1 MTTVTKSTPIGSLG
15 LEPGEHLVRIHVGS
29 DTVSFAVE
37 TAARPAT
44 PAPLRPTGFLQR
56 WSGTASKVED
66 PADEWL
72 THINDKHLR

>member
-15 LEPGEHLVRIHVGS
+15 LEPGEHVVRIHVGS

-37 TAARPAT
+37 TATRPAHR
-44 PAPLRPTGFLQR
+44 RPTGFIQR
-56 WSGTASKVED
+56 WSGTARKVED